1 MPILQSK
8 YAYLAVLFL
17 FTLVMAGQTQAAT
30 VATVGTLDSYLG
42 SCTLENSGPTEEL
55 ACFTSAGV
63 DGITEDMLV
72 QVSTNSGLAFEQVTD
87 DGVATTYAMIIP
99 ESTHFLI
106 KTGNL
111 DGTAFNAFVYE
122 NNASLDWAYINLII
136 GDTGIEIVNIGK
148 VSHITTVVPIPAA
161 AWLFGSALLGLV
173 GVARRRSQLA

>member
-1 MPILQSK
+1 MPILHLK
-8 YAYLAVLFL
+8 YFSLVVLFL
-17 FTLVMAGQTQAAT
+17 FTLVMAGQTQAVT
-30 VATVGTLDSYLG
+30 VDTVGTLDSYLA
-42 SCTLENSGPTEEL
+42 SCTLENSGPTAEL

-63 DGITEDMLV
+63 EGITEDMLV
-72 QVSTNSGLAFEQVTD
+72 QISTNSGLAFEEVD
-87 DGVATTYAMIIP
+87 DGVATTYAMMIP

-106 KTGNL
+106 KTGEIA
-111 DGTAFNAFVYE
+111 GTTINAFVYE

-148 VSHITTVVPIPAA
+148 VSHITSVVPIPAA